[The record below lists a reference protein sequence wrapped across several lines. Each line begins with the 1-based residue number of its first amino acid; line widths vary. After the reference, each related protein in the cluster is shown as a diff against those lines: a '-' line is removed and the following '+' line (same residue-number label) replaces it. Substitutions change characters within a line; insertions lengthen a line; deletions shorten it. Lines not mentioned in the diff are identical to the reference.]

1 MDRNF
6 HGAWPALVTPAT
18 ADGGVNMAVLNDL
31 VDWLLEKKVDG
42 LYLCGGTGEGLL
54 LPPADRRAVVESVVA
69 QVDGRI
75 PTIVHVGSINTR
87 EAAALAAHAQQTGA
101 DGVSSVLPVYL
112 GGLATPPTVTSEAIA
127 AAAPA
132 LPFFPY
138 IFGGQTDAVSLM
150 RELLC
155 RVSPTSAAQNTP
167 APACSSSP
175 RLSNLET
182 SSPATSG
189 WTIFSGMDEQCLF
202 ALMMGA
208 PGNIGTTLNVMPG
221 PYRLMRASY
230 EAGDTAQ
237 ALDLQKRA
245 NRLTAVMIEHGVAA
259 ATRVALKR
267 IGFDC
272 GDPRL
277 PQEPI
282 TPANEEK
289 SGRRTRRGRPGR
301 PGSNVTLLSPLTG
314 PTRIPD

>member
-1 MDRNF
+1 MKNTF

-18 ADGGVNMAVLNDL
+18 TDGGVNIAVLCDL

-54 LPPADRRAVVESVVA
+54 LPPAERRAVVETVVA
-69 QVDGRI
+69 QVGGRV
-75 PTIVHVGSINTR
+75 PTIVHVGSISTR
-87 EAAALAAHAQQTGA
+87 EAFALAAHAQDTGA

-112 GGLATPPTVTSEAIA
+112 GGLEASYRHYEAIA
-127 AAAPA
+127 AAAPG
-132 LPFFPY
+132 LPFLPY

-155 RVSPTSAAQNTP
+155 RIPNISGAKYTGPSMFELAQIIELGDAHTHDKD
-167 APACSSSP
+167 
-175 RLSNLET
+175 
-182 SSPATSG
+182 

-221 PYRLMRASY
+221 PYRLMRESY
-230 EAGDTAQ
+230 EAGDVAQ
-237 ALDLQKRA
+237 ALELQKRA

-259 ATRVALKR
+259 AMRVALKR
-267 IGFDC
+267 LGFDC

-282 TPANEEK
+282 TAAKEERMAADLADA
-289 SGRRTRRGRPGR
+289 G
-301 PGSNVTLLSPLTG
+301 LAALAAM
-314 PTRIPD
+314 

>member
-1 MDRNF
+1 MDRVF

-87 EAAALAAHAQQTGA
+87 EAAALAAHAQERGA

-112 GGLATPPTVTSEAIA
+112 GGGDATFRHFGAIA

-155 RVSPTSAAQNTP
+155 RVPNVGGAKYTGPSMFELAQIIELGDEQ
-167 APACSSSP
+167 P
-175 RLSNLET
+175 RE
-182 SSPATSG
+182 SG

-202 ALMMGA
+202 GLMMGA

-245 NRLTAVMIEHGVAA
+245 NRLTAVMIKHGVAA
-259 ATRVALKR
+259 ATRVALKF

-282 TPANEEK
+282 SPAKEEK
-289 SGRRTRRGRPGR
+289 
-301 PGSNVTLLSPLTG
+301 VAAELEEADLAALAAM
-314 PTRIPD
+314 

>member
-112 GGLATPPTVTSEAIA
+112 GGGDASYRHFGAIA

-155 RVSPTSAAQNTP
+155 RVPNVGGAKYTGPSMFELAQIIELGDEQ
-167 APACSSSP
+167 P
-175 RLSNLET
+175 RE
-182 SSPATSG
+182 SG

-230 EAGDTAQ
+230 EEGDTAQ

-272 GDPRL
+272 GNPRL

-289 SGRRTRRGRPGR
+289 MAAE
-301 PGSNVTLLSPLTG
+301 LEEADLAALAAM
-314 PTRIPD
+314 

>member
-1 MDRNF
+1 MNKVF

-31 VDWLLEKKVDG
+31 VAWLLEKKVDG

-54 LPPADRRAVVESVVA
+54 LPPADRCAVVESVMA

-75 PTIVHVGSINTR
+75 PIIVHVGSINTR

-112 GGLATPPTVTSEAIA
+112 GGLDATYRHYAALA
-127 AAAPA
+127 AAAPG

-138 IFGGQTDAVSLM
+138 LFGGQIDAVSLM

-155 RVSPTSAAQNTP
+155 RIPSVCGAKYTSPNMFELAQIIELGD
-167 APACSSSP
+167 AQQHDKS
-175 RLSNLET
+175 
-182 SSPATSG
+182 

-202 ALMMGA
+202 GLMMGA

-230 EAGDTAQ
+230 EAGDSAQ

-259 ATRVALKR
+259 AMRVALKL

-277 PQEPI
+277 PQEPV
-282 TPANEEK
+282 TPEKEERVAAELEEA
-289 SGRRTRRGRPGR
+289 G
-301 PGSNVTLLSPLTG
+301 LTALAAM
-314 PTRIPD
+314 